1 VKIYALYVFELNR
14 ERPELIRSSDWTVP
28 RVYGIH
34 QVAPVQ
40 QSHNSVG
47 ARVLEIDRIEPDA
60 AHAFETDALAVL
72 EREFLLAHA
81 SPTVGALTVALVP
94 SLRTKVAV
102 AHSLTFD
109 YGNPKEI
116 ET

>member
-1 VKIYALYVFELNR
+1 V
-14 ERPELIRSSDWTVP
+14 
-28 RVYGIH
+28 
-34 QVAPVQ
+34 
-40 QSHNSVG
+40 
-47 ARVLEIDRIEPDA
+47 
-60 AHAFETDALAVL
+60 
-72 EREFLLAHA
+72 AHA